1 MAGLIDAEPLSEG
14 ELRLGLPLEVRTD
27 RLTVWRDLGADRLLQ
42 FVDAYRET
50 VGGGVRV
57 VYRIG
62 ASGWRTGSEVFS
74 RPAVRFVFAVSAAEL
89 TAASRAGHPRF
100 GLAVFGFAAAVQSRR
115 TVFHRGRGIRP
126 FRHEPNLAPLGCRNH
141 T

>member
-57 VYRIG
+57 VYRSAGRQAGGLG
-62 ASGWRTGSEVFS
+62 ARCS
-74 RPAVRFVFAVSAAEL
+74 RGPRCVSC
-89 TAASRAGHPRF
+89 SPCPR
-100 GLAVFGFAAAVQSRR
+100 Q
-115 TVFHRGRGIRP
+115 
-126 FRHEPNLAPLGCRNH
+126 N
-141 T
+141 